1 MVSFWLNAVMQSK
14 HNENYNGGIQSG
26 FERLTNSEM
35 DQKGVDVR
43 IYYSTFSAM

>member
-1 MVSFWLNAVMQSK
+1 MVSFWLNAVM
-14 HNENYNGGIQSG
+14 HDENFNGGIQSG